1 MRKSIGVFLLALA
14 IGACNN
20 DSTSPP
26 TGTLSGNYLLR
37 TANGV
42 SVPGIASQDAT
53 GLYEVLHGRIVLR
66 SDFSFVDTLQDRF
79 TPTGGVV
86 RPGID
91 VRVGTY
97 VQTGN
102 NIALTFQS
110 GGGVAY
116 YSLTWIDPN
125 TLAYSETGLSLIYSK

>member
-1 MRKSIGVFLLALA
+1 MRKIFGALLLAFA
-14 IGACNN
+14 AACNS
-20 DSTSPP
+20 DSTAAP
-26 TGTLSGNYLLR
+26 TGTLSGNYQLR

-42 SVPGIASQDAT
+42 SVPGTASLDDT

-79 TPTGGVV
+79 TPAGGAAQ
-86 RPGID
+86 PGLD
-91 VRVGTY
+91 VREGTY

-102 NIALTFQS
+102 NIALTFQN
-110 GGGVAY
+110 GANLAY

-125 TLAYSETGLSLIYSK
+125 TVAYSEPGLSLIYSK